1 MEMKYKISSKGKG
14 SKKISGWGT
23 YAWFLHQADS
33 DEASPASY
41 FAHGLNGYQQFRHEA
56 LVNFLRKNL
65 RDEELN
71 NIVDVGC
78 GSGDLLESIRLE
90 FNVGTALGIDFI
102 EKVLQVARNNF
113 PELEFSLSALP
124 KLPVSKDSADMVV
137 VSEVLYYLSD
147 EDRLTALNKIYDA
160 LKPGGYIFFTSV
172 LGKEYFIESS
182 AKALIESKFE
192 IKNLGFLHNRLY
204 HYIKFLPHRILR
216 FGELLQKNKIPG
228 SDKNRVIFER
238 FEPWFKTSFSQ
249 MLLRFLLKPCS
260 LFMAS
265 PYVPKICEWLAKYMG
280 KRFRGNILILAQKR
294 VEI

>member
-1 MEMKYKISSKGKG
+1 MKYKISSKGKD
-14 SKKISGWGT
+14 STKSSGWGT

-78 GSGDLLESIRLE
+78 GSGDLLESVRLE

-102 EKVLQVARNNF
+102 EKVLQMARNNF
-113 PELEFSLSALP
+113 PELKFSLSALP
-124 KLPVSKDSADMVV
+124 KLPVSKDSADMVI

-216 FGELLQKNKIPG
+216 FGELLQKNKVPG

-265 PYVPKICEWLAKYMG
+265 PYIPKICEWLAKYMG